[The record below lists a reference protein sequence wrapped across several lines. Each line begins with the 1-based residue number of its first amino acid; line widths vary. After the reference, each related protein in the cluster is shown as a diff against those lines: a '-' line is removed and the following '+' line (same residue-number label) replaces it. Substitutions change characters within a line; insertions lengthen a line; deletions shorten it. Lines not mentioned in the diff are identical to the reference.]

1 MFDTN
6 LSFLFTQRFWYV
18 VVGGGNGDDGGD
30 GGDGGDN
37 GDGGDGDDN
46 GDSGDGGGGDNGD
59 GGDSCDGDC
68 SVIVFGVSGVV
79 GFCAGVCVSGRV
91 GIDRRFSH
99 FDGWKFSTL
108 YIYLNVVC
116 CVGRVEIQIEIQKGR
131 RTANTDSMV

>member
-37 GDGGDGDDN
+37 GDGGD
-46 GDSGDGGGGDNGD
+46 
-59 GGDSCDGDC
+59 SCDGDC

-79 GFCAGVCVSGRV
+79 GFCAGVCVGGRV

-108 YIYLNVVC
+108 YIYLVVVGVGENVYKIIRPC
-116 CVGRVEIQIEIQKGR
+116 S
-131 RTANTDSMV
+131 D

>member
-18 VVGGGNGDDGGD
+18 VGGGNSGDGDDDGGSDDGGD
-30 GGDGGDN
+30 GGECDDGCD
-37 GDGGDGDDN
+37 
-46 GDSGDGGGGDNGD
+46 GDGGGGD
-59 GGDSCDGDC
+59 GGYSCDGDC

-108 YIYLNVVC
+108 YIYLVVVGVGENVYKIIRPC
-116 CVGRVEIQIEIQKGR
+116 S
-131 RTANTDSMV
+131 D